1 MGYKSPYNKVG
12 QLKPEM
18 KNQSKSSIA
27 MKDSGIYMQDQSPLS
42 MSPLNSHGAGG
53 THPDPK
59 KGDKLP
65 SYNTTTYNASAS
77 GSGGGSSSQNLSTS
91 NLSNY
96 QSTLIDKGSGF
107 KPTPEQTAKANAE
120 VKRLKALDTSN
131 AAANAASSSNLSQ
144 SNSESTSTRTITLG
158 DQTLNQ
164 IKKGGEIKAQN
175 RRNKINAEREYAV
188 NRAYSDSVNVANK
201 FLNKLPTRL
210 QNNPKALKAAQGKGN
225 LAAIRTLTGSDAFSQ
240 QEIKKMTPRGQNF
253 KG

>member
-1 MGYKSPYNKVG
+1 MGYKSPYDKVG

-18 KNQSKSSIA
+18 KNQSKSTIA

-65 SYNTTTYNASAS
+65 SYDTTTYDASAS
-77 GSGGGSSSQNLSTS
+77 GSGGGSSTQKLSTS

-96 QSTLIDKGSGF
+96 KSTLKDLGSGF
-107 KPTPEQTAKANAE
+107 KPTAEQTATANAE
-120 VKRLKALDTSN
+120 VARLKKLDESN
-131 AAANAASSSNLSQ
+131 AASNLS
-144 SNSESTSTRTITLG
+144 SSLSSSESTSTSTTTLG
-158 DQTLNQ
+158 DRTLNQ
-164 IKKGGEIKAQN
+164 IKKSGQIKAQN
-175 RRNKINAEREYAV
+175 RQNKINAEKDYAV
-188 NRAYSDSVNVANK
+188 NKAYSDSINVANK

-210 QNNPKALKAAQGKGN
+210 QNNPGALKTAQGKGN
-225 LAAIRTLTGSDAFSQ
+225 LAAMRTLTDSDAFSR